1 MEKFKKGEIV
11 LYKNY
16 IEEPD
21 WQLGIYLG
29 YEKDAKEGRPYTVN
43 PYFTEFNDGTLSIDK
58 YPFHFR
64 HVKKLPNINFGNG
77 VIWGEEEEHAD

>member
-1 MEKFKKGEIV
+1 MEEFKKGEIV

-21 WQLGIYLG
+21 WQFGIYLG
-29 YEKDAKEGRPYTVN
+29 YEKDNKNGRSYIVN
-43 PYFTEFNDGTLSIDK
+43 PYFTEFNDGTFSIDK

>member
-1 MEKFKKGEIV
+1 MEEFKKGEIV

-29 YEKDAKEGRPYTVN
+29 YEKDTKEGRPYTVN
-43 PYFTEFNDGTLSIDK
+43 PYFTEFNDGTFSIDK

>member
-1 MEKFKKGEIV
+1 MKEFKEGEIV

-21 WQLGIYLG
+21 WKFGIYLG
-29 YEKDAKEGRPYTVN
+29 YEKDSKGNKPYIIN
-43 PYFTEFNDGTLSIDK
+43 PYFTEYGDNTFSIAK

-64 HVKKLPNINFGNG
+64 YVKKLPNINFGNG
-77 VIWGEEEEHAD
+77 VIWGKEEEHAN

>member
-1 MEKFKKGEIV
+1 MEEFKKGEII

-29 YEKDAKEGRPYTVN
+29 YEKDAKDNKPYTVN
-43 PYFTEFNDGTLSIDK
+43 PYYTEFNDNTCSIDK

-64 HVKKLPNINFGNG
+64 HVKKIPNINFGNS